1 MTHLMHMLHAT
12 LSRYGVGYHMIIEK
26 AALCDSPKVLVLVKS
41 LIPGA
46 QCVLD
51 AGAELSLILPSE
63 NSRIFPQLFEELEG
77 TYVYTCFALYSF
89 LSFYI

>member
-1 MTHLMHMLHAT
+1 MLHAT
-12 LSRYGVGYHMIIEK
+12 LSRYGIGYHMIIEK

-51 AGAELSLILPSE
+51 AGAELALILPSE

-77 TYVYTCFALYSF
+77 TCTCFALHSLLLLF
-89 LSFYI
+89 ISENGALCT